1 LSYILNFIDLKA
13 IFIYLILLFA
23 WVWPHASRAQYAQDP
38 VPVHDS
44 FTIVSNALNEVR
56 MINIWTPSEY
66 ADETEALPV
75 LYMLDG
81 GIKEDF
87 PHLAN
92 TIDTLIQTHKIPPVI
107 LVGIENTQRRRD
119 LTGPTNVKKDK
130 EIAPVVG
137 GSEAF
142 RAFVRDE
149 LIREINTR
157 YRTTSSRGII
167 GESLAGLFVTETFF
181 LQPGLFDIYI
191 AFDPSLWWNDTYLLK
206 TATQHLAGFPTS
218 PKTFWFAGSG
228 AKDIYKNAEKLA
240 DVLKGQ
246 ALPNLKWQYNPEKH
260 EQHSTIFRSTK
271 ESALI
276 WSLNS
281 QGQP

>member
-1 LSYILNFIDLKA
+1 MFI
-13 IFIYLILLFA
+13 FLILLVA
-23 WVWPHASRAQYAQDP
+23 WVWPHASWAQYAQDP
-38 VPVHDS
+38 IPVHDS
-44 FTIVSNALNEVR
+44 FTIVSNVLHEVR
-56 MINIWTPSEY
+56 TINIWTPPEY
-66 ADETEALPV
+66 AEDIEALPV

-92 TIDTLIQTHKIPPVI
+92 TIDTLIQTKRIPPII

-119 LTGPTNVKKDK
+119 LTGPTTVKKDM

-137 GSEAF
+137 GSETF

-149 LIREINTR
+149 LIPEIHTR
-157 YRTTSSRGII
+157 YRTTGIQGII

-181 LQPGLFDIYI
+181 LQPDLFNIYI
-191 AFDPSLWWNDTYLLK
+191 AFDPSLWWNDRYLLK

-218 PKTFWFAGSG
+218 PKTFWFAGSDTKG
-228 AKDIYKNAEKLA
+228 IYKNAARLA
-240 DVLKGQ
+240 DVLKAQ
-246 ALPNLKWQYNPEKH
+246 SRSNLRWQYHPEKELKH
-260 EQHSTIFRSTK
+260 NTIFRATK
-271 ESALI
+271 ENALI